1 MVSTLSSQTGS
12 FAVIT
17 PIATASLILIAGVV
31 DDLRTRKFH
40 NWLFLVCIALAAFS
54 VLVSSGVAGFPLALL
69 GALAGFAIFLPL
81 VLMKII
87 GAGDMKLMIAFG
99 LAAGWDAVLPVA
111 GWGLA
116 WGAVF
121 GVLASVFRGHAR
133 ALVYN
138 MVSIIVVRERKGLEL
153 QKIPFTIA
161 ILMGWM
167 THLVLRGA
175 A

>member
-1 MVSTLSSQTGS
+1 MALTLNTQSNL
-12 FAVIT
+12 AAIT
-17 PIATASLILIAGVV
+17 PIASASLILAAAVV

-40 NWLFLVCIALAAFS
+40 NWLFLVCVALAALS
-54 VLVSSGVAGFPLALL
+54 VLVSAGVAGFPMALL

-87 GAGDMKLMIAFG
+87 GAGDMKLMVAFG

-121 GVLASVFRGHAR
+121 GVLASIFRGHAR
-133 ALVYN
+133 TLVYN
-138 MVSIIVVRERKGLEL
+138 MVSIVVVRERKGLEL
-153 QKIPFTIA
+153 QKIPFTVA
-161 ILMGWM
+161 IMMGWLS
-167 THLVLRGA
+167 HLVLRGA
-175 A
+175 V